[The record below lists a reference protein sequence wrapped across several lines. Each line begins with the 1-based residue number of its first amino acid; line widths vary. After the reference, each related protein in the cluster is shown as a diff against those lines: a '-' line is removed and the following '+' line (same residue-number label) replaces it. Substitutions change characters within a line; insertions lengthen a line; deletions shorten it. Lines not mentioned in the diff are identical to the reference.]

1 MLTPKKSLGT
11 LGEATNVVAICVH
24 GRDGVHDDGSSAS
37 PDNKSR
43 DKVQDNNLCNNQGNK
58 ARMARKWVDPDKH
71 PSAILLAL

>member
-1 MLTPKKSLGT
+1 
-11 LGEATNVVAICVH
+11 VVAICVH
-24 GRDGVHDDGSSAS
+24 GRDGVHDDGSSASPDNSQDTSS